1 MNLTPAVMQKL
12 IAEFKEFNYEIDTI
26 FDLTS
31 DVSEGAT
38 LDNTLNLKSY
48 DIFDEFERLNK

>member
-1 MNLTPAVMQKL
+1 MNLTPEIMQKL
-12 IAEFKEFNYEIDTI
+12 LAEFKEFNYEIDTI